1 MLFFLV
7 NLVMMEYPPMQYT
20 IQHYMLID
28 TYIGFAFTNILAC
41 GAFRQVALC
50 SMTDDLGTGMTS
62 TKIAAALDTKTIEF
76 APSPVMEVP

>member
-7 NLVMMEYPPMQYT
+7 NLAVLEYPSIHYT

-28 TYIGFAFTNILAC
+28 TYIGFAFTNIMAC

-50 SMTDDLGTGMTS
+50 KMEDGPEMTS
-62 TKIAAALDTKTIEF
+62 TRIAAALDLVPVQF
-76 APSPVMEVP
+76 AQPPTVEVP